1 MTWLMTTT
9 SADPSDTS
17 AVNRPPSAT
26 RRPRPLATAAA
37 TGSGSMPCTSQ
48 PRSCRS
54 ARMAPCPQPTS
65 SRRPP
70 ADAGNVHGAE
80 IRIRPPPG
88 MQAEQPAAH
97 PARALVGRVAVPGR
111 QIAALG
117 GLVQPAHEA
126 VAAVFGPGVRVV
138 GGVEPP
144 DVRLGHQRI
153 LPDQA
158 ARAAAPVAPLAGR
171 AEHAIAEPLVQHG
184 AVRAA
189 HRTVDRRMGG
199 DGCGHARCS
208 RGLTSQALTN
218 ATGRKI
224 THR

>member
-9 SADPSDTS
+9 SADPSGTS

-26 RRPRPLATAAA
+26 RRPRPLATPAA
-37 TGSGSMPCTSQ
+37 TRIRLDALHVPAEDRAGRRGW
-48 PRSCRS
+48 RRV
-54 ARMAPCPQPTS
+54 R
-65 SRRPP
+65 SRRRAGARPPTPARTWRGNPHPP
-70 ADAGNVHGAE
+70 AARDAGRA
-80 IRIRPPPG
+80 
-88 MQAEQPAAH
+88 AAAH

-158 ARAAAPVAPLAGR
+158 ARAAAPVPPLAGR
-171 AEHAIAEPLVQHG
+171 AEHAIAEPLVQT
-184 AVRAA
+184 RRRPRRT
-189 HRTVDRRMGG
+189 RTVDRACGG
-199 DGCGHARCS
+199 DRCGHARCS